1 MGKRIACWMISCP
14 RRRTGHLWSAS
25 LYAKG
30 PESAGPSAKAQ
41 EKDPPYVLPIRT
53 DNRQTLEAELFTR
66 SYKGDRSG
74 DKMALAAP
82 HSGLYV
88 FASASV

>member
-1 MGKRIACWMISCP
+1 MISCP
-14 RRRTGHLWSAS
+14 AERTGHLWSAS

-66 SYKGDRSG
+66 SYKGVTDLVT
-74 DKMALAAP
+74 KWLWPLP